1 MTVLT
6 DNQKDTA
13 AAGATGA
20 GQGFL
25 QGLQLAALIPKATAA
40 TSIGSGV
47 TSALGPAVTG
57 ALAAGPA
64 APIAL
69 AAVAVAFGARAI
81 KRKKDADKA
90 AAAAEKAAAGRAKDA
105 AKNAREA
112 AATAAKASRTGGV
125 VAGYETA
132 LGEAAL
138 HEGSGTTYDT
148 WKMQ

>member
-47 TSALGPAVTG
+47 TS
-57 ALAAGPA
+57 
-64 APIAL
+64 
-69 AAVAVAFGARAI
+69 
-81 KRKKDADKA
+81 
-90 AAAAEKAAAGRAKDA
+90 AAEKAAAGRAKDA